1 MKKVSSAFYMLEPK
15 FFDEFGLLGNFGG
28 KNKIKKIIN
37 TPHYIF
43 FVEQKYWAVPVKK
56 LDAKYYGARRTRSR
70 IGRLYIDVFFLGSK
84 AYLQMDEMFPIH
96 PIFIKAPFYENKE
109 TQSGIIRLDI
119 ETEDQILKAYKDQR
133 ILDIQNI
140 IPAAYDLT
148 YLLKAYDET
157 NTNQKLL
164 LEMIHQNASKIGY
177 ISKSL
182 RGDWDFVKKTV
193 QGENYRDFVYF
204 IPASVWSDKKK
215 LLRWIS
221 ANGLL
226 IEFAAKELQRDP
238 EVIKA
243 AVAQNP
249 DAMLLLAKR

>member
-15 FFDEFGLLGNFGG
+15 FFDEFGLLGNFGE
-28 KNKIKKIIN
+28 KNKIKKITN
-37 TPHYIF
+37 TPHYVF

-84 AYLQMDEMFPIH
+84 AYLQMDEMFSIH
-96 PIFIKAPFYENKE
+96 PIFIKALFYENKE

-119 ETEDQILKAYKDQR
+119 ETEDQILKTYKDQR

-148 YLLKAYDET
+148 YLSKAYDET

-177 ISKSL
+177 ISNLCTGIGTLSRKL
-182 RGDWDFVKKTV
+182 YKAKIT
-193 QGENYRDFVYF
+193 EILF
-204 IPASVWSDKKK
+204 ILFRLPCGVTRKNCYGGSVETDY
-215 LLRWIS
+215 
-221 ANGLL
+221 
-226 IEFAAKELQRDP
+226 
-238 EVIKA
+238 
-243 AVAQNP
+243 
-249 DAMLLLAKR
+249 